1 MLPLHWGKFLKMSI
15 DKSNTI
21 LHLEKWKHAYDLDQK
36 QVHSAIVENY
46 WFFKTLLLL
55 IISKF

>member
-1 MLPLHWGKFLKMSI
+1 MK
-15 DKSNTI
+15 T
-21 LHLEKWKHAYDLDQK
+21 HAYDLDQK